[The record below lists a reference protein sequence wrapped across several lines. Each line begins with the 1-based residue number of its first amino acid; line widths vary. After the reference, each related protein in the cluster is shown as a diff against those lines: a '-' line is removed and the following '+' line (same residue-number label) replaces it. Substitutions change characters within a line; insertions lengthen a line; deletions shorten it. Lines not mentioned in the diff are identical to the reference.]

1 METEKIWYNSSI
13 KYQIQNRQKQ
23 QFDMQLSGYKINTS
37 NLCKGDATG
46 SECAE
51 KGEKSW
57 KNREF

>member
-1 METEKIWYNSSI
+1 
-13 KYQIQNRQKQ
+13 
-23 QFDMQLSGYKINTS
+23 MQLSGYKINTS

>member
-1 METEKIWYNSSI
+1 
-13 KYQIQNRQKQ
+13 
-23 QFDMQLSGYKINTS
+23 MQLPGYKINTY
-37 NLCKGDATG
+37 NLCKGDAAG